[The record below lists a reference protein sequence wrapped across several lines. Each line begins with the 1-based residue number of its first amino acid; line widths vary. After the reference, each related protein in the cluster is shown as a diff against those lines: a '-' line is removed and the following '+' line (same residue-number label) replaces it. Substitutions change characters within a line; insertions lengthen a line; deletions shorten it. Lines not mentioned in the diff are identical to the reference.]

1 MCILCREAA
10 HIDSPVVREI
20 RKECWVDFIVRRSQE
35 QTQHQYVG
43 HANTEGRKSWE
54 THLAPRQF
62 IWNDYGRLVDPLL
75 QPRIAARL
83 LRSWKLAERARVRE
97 RTKSRRLFVGS
108 ANPKEEKSAGQR

>member
-20 RKECWVDFIVRRSQE
+20 RKECWVDFNIRRSQE
-35 QTQHQYVG
+35 EARTQYVE

-54 THLAPRQF
+54 THLAPRQL

-75 QPRIAARL
+75 QPRITGRL
-83 LRSWKLAERARVRE
+83 LRSWKLEERARVRE
-97 RTKSRRLFVGS
+97 KAKSRRLFVGS
-108 ANPKEEKSAGQR
+108 ANPKVKRSAGQR